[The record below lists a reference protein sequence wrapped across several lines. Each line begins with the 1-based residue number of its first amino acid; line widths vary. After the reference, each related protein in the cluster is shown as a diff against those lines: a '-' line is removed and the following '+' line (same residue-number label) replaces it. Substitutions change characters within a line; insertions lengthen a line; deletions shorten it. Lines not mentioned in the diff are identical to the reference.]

1 LPHLSEQRDTRE
13 QAIDL
18 RLALR
23 NALLPTGDA
32 ARILECLREAEGFV
46 QALDDPRRLGQ
57 ISGFLSVHFRNM
69 GAYDQ
74 ALASAERALALAGAS
89 EDAAGRSR
97 ANLYLG
103 AAYWAQGHYLHAI
116 ECLRQTVAALH
127 GAQRRERLGQTNLP
141 SVQSL
146 AFLAACHAELGMFE
160 EGATFGQEGLQVAES
175 VASPGSIM
183 WALWGL
189 GLVSL
194 CRGNLPKSLPLLERA
209 MAICQEADLRLFVP
223 RMAAAL
229 GGAYT
234 LAGRV
239 ADAAALLTTAMDLTM
254 GPEMAGFRGL
264 CGIALGEVH
273 LRAGRLEDAYALVER
288 TLMLVRAHH
297 ERGNEAYAL
306 RLLGEVAAQRDPSD
320 SVSVESHYR
329 GALGLAEERGMRP
342 LIAHCHFGLGKL
354 YRGTGDREQAQEHL
368 TTATAMYR
376 KMDMR
381 FWLEKVR
388 AEGGGRE

>member
-1 LPHLSEQRDTRE
+1 
-13 QAIDL
+13 
-18 RLALR
+18 
-23 NALLPTGDA
+23 
-32 ARILECLREAEGFV
+32 V

-306 RLLGEVAAQRDPSD
+306 RLLGEVGWPNVIPRTVCRSNP
-320 SVSVESHYR
+320 
-329 GALGLAEERGMRP
+329 
-342 LIAHCHFGLGKL
+342 
-354 YRGTGDREQAQEHL
+354 
-368 TTATAMYR
+368 TTAELWAWPRSAACALSSPTVTSASASSTGER
-376 KMDMR
+376 VIASRRRSTHHRHRDVPQDGHAI
-381 FWLEKVR
+381 LAGEG
-388 AEGGGRE
+388 AGGGGWARVMIVR